1 MALPV
6 VVVVSKV
13 KLLLLPVTVPIVIS
27 PVPSVALESSVVAA
41 ASVTAPK
48 VITSFELSIL
58 PARVTVPLVLS
69 VKPPLNVK
77 LSPDASPKL
86 RVPVFWKVAALVNVP
101 PPLKTKS

>member
-1 MALPV
+1 MV
-6 VVVVSKV
+6 M
-13 KLLLLPVTVPIVIS
+13 S
-27 PVPSVALESSVVAA
+27 PVPSVALLSSVVAA
-41 ASVTAPK
+41 LNVTAPK

-69 VKPPLNVK
+69 VRPPLKVNE
-77 LSPDASPKL
+77 SPDALPKV